1 MIYIAFSYYIGYF
14 QYVELYFRG
23 EPMATIIKRV
33 SKNQTASY
41 LVRIRVK
48 GHPPVSATFR
58 RLVDARRWAHA
69 KETEVHKNKHSL
81 SADALRKTVTDA
93 TVRYSRTHLLFL
105 KNTVDRRMQLK
116 WWCARIG
123 ETLLCQVTPP
133 MIAELR
139 DELAEDRAPA
149 TVNRYLAA
157 LSRIFSLA
165 RTDWGWADRNPC
177 QGVRRLKEPRGR
189 VRFLSEDECQQLLE
203 ACLNRSRDLY
213 LAVVLALST
222 GARKMEIW
230 GLRWSQVDFQHKRII
245 LTETKTGEIR
255 SLSLQ
260 DHALELMR
268 ERSRVRRL
276 DTDLVFPSRNPQKP
290 FNLRA
295 HWVAA
300 LSRTEIADFRWHDLR
315 HTAASYFAM
324 SGATDREL
332 QEFGGWKSP
341 EMVRRYAHLM
351 EQHMA
356 GKVAK
361 MNRKMFKRGAGNGR

>member
-1 MIYIAFSYYIGYF
+1 
-14 QYVELYFRG
+14 
-23 EPMATIIKRV
+23 MATIVKRI
-33 SKNQTASY
+33 SENRTASY

-48 GHPPVSATFR
+48 GHPPVNATFR
-58 RLVDARRWAHA
+58 RLVDARRWAQA
-69 KETEVHKNKHSL
+69 KETEVRNNKHSL
-81 SADALRKTVTDA
+81 SADALRRTVTDA
-93 TVRYSRTHLLFL
+93 IVRFNKTHLAGLRSAG
-105 KNTVDRRMQLK
+105 NRRIQLR
-116 WWCARIG
+116 WWRERIG

-139 DELAEDRAPA
+139 DELTEERLAA
-149 TVNRYLAA
+149 TVNRYVAA

-165 RTDWGWADRNPC
+165 CSDWGWADHNPC
-177 QGVRRLKEPRGR
+177 RSVRRLKEPRGR

-222 GARKMEIW
+222 GARQMEIW

-245 LTETKTGEIR
+245 LTETKTEEIR

-276 DTDLVFPSRNPQKP
+276 DTDRVFPSRKNPEKP
-290 FNLRA
+290 FNFRVPFRDTLA
-295 HWVAA
+295 SAG
-300 LSRTEIADFRWHDLR
+300 IKDFRWHDLR

-361 MNRKMFKRGAGNGR
+361 MNRKIFKRGAGNG

>member
-1 MIYIAFSYYIGYF
+1 
-14 QYVELYFRG
+14 
-23 EPMATIIKRV
+23 MATIVKRT
-33 SKNQTASY
+33 SENRTASY

-48 GHPPVSATFR
+48 GHPPINATFR
-58 RLVDARRWAHA
+58 RLIDARRWAQA
-69 KETEVHKNKHSL
+69 KETEVRNNKHSL
-81 SADALRKTVTDA
+81 SADALKITVTEA
-93 TVRYSRTHLLFL
+93 IVRYSKTHLTGLRSAE
-105 KNTVDRRMQLK
+105 NRRGHLS
-116 WWCARIG
+116 WWCDRIG

-149 TVNRYLAA
+149 TANRYVAA

-165 RTDWGWADRNPC
+165 RTDWGWADHNPC
-177 QGVRRLKEPRGR
+177 QGVRHLKEPRGR

-222 GARKMEIW
+222 GARQMEIW
-230 GLRWSQVDFQHKRII
+230 GLRWNQVDFQHKRII

-260 DHALELMR
+260 DHALELMC

-276 DTDLVFPSRNPQKP
+276 DTDLVFPSLKCPEKSFDFRRP
-290 FNLRA
+290 FND
-295 HWVAA
+295 A
-300 LSRTEIADFRWHDLR
+300 LASAGIDDFRWHDLR

-361 MNRKMFKRGAGNGR
+361 MNRKMFKRGAENG